1 MAVEAKKVERGYN
14 WGVWVW
20 IKWKPGTPDDA
31 WDQWKDIKEIQEAWT
46 MSGEWDC
53 MLWIDAHNPDD
64 VERIVWKE
72 IRKNKWVEN
81 TETHWAKKWW

>member
-1 MAVEAKKVERGYN
+1 
-14 WGVWVW
+14 
-20 IKWKPGTPDDA
+20 
-31 WDQWKDIKEIQEAWT
+31 

-53 MLWIDAHNPDD
+53 MLWIDASNPED
-64 VERIVWKE
+64 VEQIVWQK